1 MSITPQLD
9 HTLTLSE
16 DQGAPTILYLHGF
29 LGCREDWEEVIARIG
44 KGYSHLCVNLPGH
57 GLSLSPLSAFFYSM
71 PRASELVINLLDHHG
86 IEQCHLAGYSM
97 GGRLGLYLLAHY
109 AERFASSIIES
120 ASPGLKA
127 EEERAA
133 RRREHGLLADRL
145 LIYSFDSFLEDWYRQ
160 PLFESMDKGDP
171 RFARMLVRR
180 RRQDPSSLAQ
190 SLRYMG
196 TGAQPSLW
204 ERLQETRSPIL
215 FIAGE
220 RDAKYSDLAHEMARL
235 CPRGRTA
242 ILPGAG
248 HNAHFELPDEFC
260 HAVTEFLSQNG

>member
-1 MSITPQLD
+1 MSTAPELD

-57 GLSLSPLSAFFYSM
+57 GWSSPPLSAFFYSM
-71 PRASELVINLLDHHG
+71 PRAAELIINLLDHHG
-86 IEQCHLAGYSM
+86 IERCHLAGYSM

-109 AERFASSIIES
+109 AERFASATMES
-120 ASPGLKA
+120 ASPGLKT

-133 RRREHGLLADRL
+133 RRRDDGHLADRL
-145 LIYSFDSFLEDWYRQ
+145 LTVNFDAFLDAWYRRPLFDS
-160 PLFESMDKGDP
+160 MDTSDP

-180 RRQDPSSLAQ
+180 RRQDPSSLAL

-196 TGAQPSLW
+196 TGAQPSAW
-204 ERLQETRSPIL
+204 EHLQDTRSRIL
-215 FIAGE
+215 FVAGE
-220 RDAKYSDLAHEMARL
+220 MDARYADLALEMARL
-235 CPRGRTA
+235 CPRGQAA
-242 ILPGAG
+242 IIPGAG
-248 HNAHFELPDEFC
+248 HNVHFERPDEFC
-260 HAVTEFLSQNG
+260 RAVMEFLSQNG